1 GDCRSR
7 RCHDFVDHDCFSL
20 VALDRTHAV
29 CGRLSNI
36 CAFIEHFTQPDRP
49 PSRAIIEKTCGYR
62 AVVYTF
68 PRRSGGAMP
77 IAHRAAAGRNR
88 TASAPARAAAANIIA
103 PNAAAVTPAAEIQ
116 AFAGDPNF
124 MASLAR
130 GLTVIR
136 AFTQQRRPMTIA
148 QLSQRTAIPRAAVR
162 RCLYTLAALGYVG
175 TEDGRSYALR
185 PRILALGHAFLSS
198 TPLVYAVQP
207 LLDQITSMLHES
219 SSMAVLEN
227 DEILYIARSST
238 TTRLLSIELGIGSR
252 LPAYCTSM
260 GRVLLAGLPAAELE
274 AYLSRVPLVKL
285 TGRTVSTADEL
296 KAALQAVRRDGY
308 CVVDQELEIGLRSI
322 AVPVHDRVGRAV
334 AAINVGTQSSRV
346 SVSEME
352 SRFLPPLRA
361 AAHELALLLAR

>member
-1 GDCRSR
+1 
-7 RCHDFVDHDCFSL
+7 
-20 VALDRTHAV
+20 VA
-29 CGRLSNI
+29 
-36 CAFIEHFTQPDRP
+36 
-49 PSRAIIEKTCGYR
+49 K
-62 AVVYTF
+62 
-68 PRRSGGAMP
+68 
-77 IAHRAAAGRNR
+77 RAATGRTR
-88 TASAPARAAAANIIA
+88 VAAKPAPANIIA
-103 PNAAAVTPAAEIQ
+103 PNASPVTPAAEIQ
-116 AFAGDPNF
+116 SFAGDPNF

-130 GLTVIR
+130 GLAVIR
-136 AFTQQRRPMTIA
+136 AFTQQRRHLTIA
-148 QLSQRTAIPRAAVR
+148 QLSQRTGIPRAAVR
-162 RCLYTLAALGYVG
+162 RCLYTLSALGYVAS
-175 TEDGRSYALR
+175 EDGRSHALR

-219 SSMAVLEN
+219 SSMAVLEG

-260 GRVLLAGLPAAELE
+260 GRVLLAGLSATELD

-285 TGRTVSTADEL
+285 TGRTVSTSDEL
-296 KAALQAVRRDGY
+296 KDALQAVRRNGY

-346 SVSEME
+346 SVNEME
-352 SRFLPPLRA
+352 TRFLPPLRA

>member
-1 GDCRSR
+1 MAQRASAGRSR
-7 RCHDFVDHDCFSL
+7 S
-20 VALDRTHAV
+20 
-29 CGRLSNI
+29 
-36 CAFIEHFTQPDRP
+36 
-49 PSRAIIEKTCGYR
+49 
-62 AVVYTF
+62 
-68 PRRSGGAMP
+68 
-77 IAHRAAAGRNR
+77 
-88 TASAPARAAAANIIA
+88 ASAPARTAAANIIA
-103 PNAAAVTPAAEIQ
+103 PNAAAVTPAAEIR

-130 GLTVIR
+130 GLSVIR

-175 TEDGRSYALR
+175 SEDARSYSLR

-207 LLDQITSMLHES
+207 LLDQISAVLHES
-219 SSMAVLEN
+219 SSMAVLED

-238 TTRLLSIELGIGSR
+238 NRRLLSIELGIGSR

-260 GRVLLAGLPAAELE
+260 GRVLLASLSSAELD

-285 TGRTVSTADEL
+285 TGRTVSTAEEL
-296 KAALQAVRRDGY
+296 KAALRTARRDGY

-322 AVPVHDRVGRAV
+322 AVPVPDREGRAV

-346 SVSEME
+346 AVSEME